1 MTKDKNAEEPTWAQ
15 RLEAIEEE
23 VGELYLMDSVP
34 WVLGYSGGKDSTAV
48 VQLVWNALTKLDPK
62 KLKKKIHVISTDT
75 LVENPVVA
83 EWVTSSLKRIEV
95 AANKMKLPIAS
106 HRLMPRVE
114 DSFWTNLIGKGYPA
128 PRHKF
133 RWCTERMKIDP
144 SNAFIHQVVKK
155 SGQALLALGT
165 RKAESSTRH
174 AVMNRIRKQAEKY
187 SLQERI
193 NPNMSLPGTNVY
205 TPIEDWSNDE
215 VWMYLMENKNPWGHD
230 NKALLNMYQGA
241 SPDGECP
248 LVVDTSTPSC
258 GDSRFGCWVCTLVD
272 KDKSMSAM
280 IQNRDESDWMLPLL
294 EFRNKFLDFRPAD
307 GSKEE
312 QTDRTRREFRRM
324 NGSLTLHKDRLVHGP
339 YTQEA
344 RKELL
349 FELLKAQKI
358 VRELGKENGI
368 EHAANL
374 ELIALSEIEE
384 IRRIWVEEKHEI
396 EDLVPSIYEQA
407 SGEDYPGRPIKEN
420 LLFSSEDLNLLNET
434 CEGDDL
440 QYQTIRNLL
449 NQERSY
455 RTKARRSG
463 LLDDIEKTI
472 KNSFYENEEDAL
484 QWAFKKAGKNEED
497 NEQMDEPIV

>member
-1 MTKDKNAEEPTWAQ
+1 MAKQKQENEATWAE
-15 RLEAIEEE
+15 RLAAIEEE
-23 VGELYLMDSVP
+23 VGELYLLDSVP
-34 WVLGYSGGKDSTAV
+34 WVIGYSGGKDSTAV
-48 VQLVWNALTKLDPK
+48 LQLVWNALGKLDPK
-62 KLKKKIHVISTDT
+62 KLKKKVHVISTDT

-83 EWVTSSLKRIEV
+83 EWVTSSLKRMEE
-95 AANKMKLPIAS
+95 AAKRSGLPISS
-106 HRLMPRVE
+106 HRLMPKIE
-114 DSFWTNLIGKGYPA
+114 SSFWTNLIGKGYPS

-144 SNAFIHQVVKK
+144 SNSFIHKIVKK
-155 SGQALLALGT
+155 HGQALLALGT

-193 NPNMSLPGTNVY
+193 NPNFSLPGTNVY

-215 VWMYLMENKNPWGHD
+215 VWMYLMENTNPWGHG
-230 NKALLNMYQGA
+230 NKELLNMYQGA

-258 GDSRFGCWVCTLVD
+258 GASRFGCWVCTLVD

-312 QTDRTRREFRRM
+312 QTDRVRRDFRRI

-339 YTQEA
+339 YTQDA
-344 RKELL
+344 RRELL
-349 FELLKAQKI
+349 HELLNAQKI
-358 VRELGKENGI
+358 VRELGAENKV

-374 ELIALSEIEE
+374 ELISLDEIEE
-384 IRRIWVEEKHEI
+384 IRRIWVEDKHEI
-396 EDLVPSIYEQA
+396 EDLVPEIYEQA
-407 SGEDYPGRPIKEN
+407 TGEAYPGKNMQEN
-420 LLFSSEDLNLLNET
+420 LLFSKEDLSLLKDA
-434 CEGDDL
+434 CEGDRVHYEMTRDL
-440 QYQTIRNLL
+440 LDL
-449 NQERSY
+449 ERMY

-463 LLDDIEKTI
+463 LSDDIEKTI
-472 KNSFYENEEDAL
+472 KRGFFENEEDACE
-484 QWAFKKAGKNEED
+484 WALWKAAKGETETDEE
-497 NEQMDEPIV
+497 EAIA